1 MKIEI
6 GESLALSYLKHVK
19 KCIIYQNNWKI
30 SSQWVKTE
38 NDMAEDIFH
47 KIKHIEE
54 YVKKK
59 ELENEIENRV
69 IELFKNIFPNKKL
82 KEKIALYQKLKQ
94 TEIDSTQ
101 KTLQQAKID
110 DICKMLKQTEID
122 ALNQILKQA
131 EIDVL
136 GIDQNGKIYT
146 MDIAFH
152 EGGLNYRSNKE
163 ETARRIIEKLLSSYM
178 MLLRYF
184 PDRDYEI
191 IFASPKVREATES
204 VIIQSFND
212 LNTFFDNNVELQ
224 NKVKL
229 KNNVEFKYISNE
241 EFRKEILDK
250 TIKASEKDSDT
261 NELFMRSY
269 KLLELF
275 DRVSNIAKEEIDLD
289 KEIPPTASLVPD
301 FEPANKKPSV
311 LEFKPSEE
319 KSLEFEFIPSDEK
332 QFKKELI
339 KTKQAKITWFYPDR
353 QEETV
358 WNADKISENS
368 KIRENIRNRKKVK
381 AREKSGLYK
390 VKLEII

>member
-19 KCIIYQNNWKI
+19 KCVFYQTNWKI
-30 SSQWVKTE
+30 SSHWAKTE

-59 ELENEIENRV
+59 ENKNENEIEIENRV
-69 IELFKNIFPNKKL
+69 IKIFKNIFPNKEL
-82 KEKIALYQKLKQ
+82 KKKIALCQKLQQTVKDTTNPILQQ
-94 TEIDSTQ
+94 TEIDTIKNTLEKAEIDALNQ
-101 KTLQQAKID
+101 ILNKNKIKTID
-110 DICKMLKQTEID
+110 NILKQAEKD

-146 MDIAFH
+146 IDIAYH
-152 EGGLNYRSNKE
+152 EDGLRYSSKSE
-163 ETARRIIEKLLSSYM
+163 ETKEKLIKKFLSSYM

-191 IFASPKVREATES
+191 TFASPR
-204 VIIQSFND
+204 VITGTDDLITQTFND
-212 LNTFFDNNVELQ
+212 LNTFFDNNVELK

-289 KEIPPTASLVPD
+289 KEIPPTASLVLEFKPS
-301 FEPANKKPSV
+301 NKKPSV
-311 LEFKPSEE
+311 LADLSLPMKMLFK
-319 KSLEFEFIPSDEK
+319 
-332 QFKKELI
+332 QELI
-339 KTKQAKITWFYPDR
+339 KAKQIVIAAAS
-353 QEETV
+353 
-358 WNADKISENS
+358 N
-368 KIRENIRNRKKVK
+368 KK
-381 AREKSGLYK
+381 A
-390 VKLEII
+390 

>member
-19 KCIIYQNNWKI
+19 KCVLYQNNWKI
-30 SSQWVKTE
+30 SSKWAKSD
-38 NDMAEDIFH
+38 NDMAGDIFY
-47 KIKHIEE
+47 KIKHIKE
-54 YVKKK
+54 YIKKK
-59 ELENEIENRV
+59 ELENKIEKNA
-69 IELFKNIFPNKKL
+69 IEVFDKIFPNKEL
-82 KEKIALYQKLKQ
+82 KKKIAICQKLQQTVKDTTNPILQQ
-94 TEIDSTQ
+94 TEIDTI
-101 KTLQQAKID
+101 KNTLEKA
-110 DICKMLKQTEID
+110 EID
-122 ALNQILKQA
+122 ALNQILKKNKIKTIDNILKQAEADAINQILKQA
-131 EIDVL
+131 EIDAL
-136 GIDQNGKIYT
+136 GIDKEGKMYT

-184 PDRDYEI
+184 PNRNYEI
-191 IFASPKVREATES
+191 IFASPKVGEETEKS
-204 VIIQSFND
+204 IIPK
-212 LNTFFDNNVELQ
+212 FDGL
-224 NKVKL
+224 KKL
-229 KNNVEFKYISNE
+229 FSNEKVEFKYISNE
-241 EFRKEILDK
+241 AFSKEILK
-250 TIKASEKDSDT
+250 ETIDNSKEDSDT

-269 KLLELF
+269 KLIQLLE
-275 DRVSNIAKEEIDLD
+275 DIS
-289 KEIPPTASLVPD
+289 
-301 FEPANKKPSV
+301 NKKNKKINLNKKNSPTDYIE
-311 LEFKPSEE
+311 LEFKQ
-319 KSLEFEFIPSDEK
+319 KKLEFEFIPSDEK

>member
-19 KCIIYQNNWKI
+19 KCTFYQTNWKS
-30 SSQWVKTE
+30 SSQWAKPE

-69 IELFKNIFPNKKL
+69 IELFKNIFPNKEL
-82 KEKIALYQKLKQ
+82 KKKIALCQKLQQTVKDTTNPTLQQ
-94 TEIDSTQ
+94 TEIDTI
-101 KTLQQAKID
+101 KNTLEKAEID
-110 DICKMLKQTEID
+110 DPNQILEYDQINAIKQILELAETDNLKKTHKNVNINDIEQIFKKAEIDALNQILKKIKIKIIDNILKQAETD

-136 GIDQNGKIYT
+136 GIGQNGKIYT
-146 MDIAFH
+146 IDIAYH
-152 EGGLNYRSNKE
+152 EDGLRYSSKSE
-163 ETARRIIEKLLSSYM
+163 ETKEKLIKKFLSSYM

-191 IFASPKVREATES
+191 TFASPKVIKGTDDL
-204 VIIQSFND
+204 ITQTFND
-212 LNTFFDNNVELQ
+212 LNTFFDNNVELK
-224 NKVKL
+224 NKVEL

-250 TIKASEKDSDT
+250 TIKASESDSDS

-269 KLLELF
+269 KLLKLF
-275 DRVSNIAKEEIDLD
+275 NKISTITEETTDLD
-289 KEIPPTASLVPD
+289 KEIPPTASLV
-301 FEPANKKPSV
+301 

-319 KSLEFEFIPSDEK
+319 NAIQAITDKS
-332 QFKKELI
+332 
-339 KTKQAKITWFYPDR
+339 
-353 QEETV
+353 
-358 WNADKISENS
+358 
-368 KIRENIRNRKKVK
+368 
-381 AREKSGLYK
+381 
-390 VKLEII
+390 

>member
-19 KCIIYQNNWKI
+19 KCVLYQNNWKI
-30 SSQWVKTE
+30 SSKWAKSD
-38 NDMAEDIFH
+38 NDMAGDIFY
-47 KIKHIEE
+47 KIKHIKE
-54 YVKKK
+54 YIKKK
-59 ELENEIENRV
+59 ELENKIEKNA
-69 IELFKNIFPNKKL
+69 IEVFDKIFPNKEL
-82 KEKIALYQKLKQ
+82 KKKIALCQKLQQTVKDTTNPILQQ
-94 TEIDSTQ
+94 TEIDTI
-101 KTLQQAKID
+101 KNTLEKA
-110 DICKMLKQTEID
+110 EID
-122 ALNQILKQA
+122 ALNQILKKNKIKTIDNILKQAEADAINQILKQA
-131 EIDVL
+131 EIDAL
-136 GIDQNGKIYT
+136 GIDKEGKMYT

-184 PDRDYEI
+184 PNRNYEI
-191 IFASPKVREATES
+191 IFASPKVGEETEKS
-204 VIIQSFND
+204 IIPK
-212 LNTFFDNNVELQ
+212 FDGL
-224 NKVKL
+224 KKL
-229 KNNVEFKYISNE
+229 FSNEKVEFKYISNE
-241 EFRKEILDK
+241 AFSKEILK
-250 TIKASEKDSDT
+250 ETIDNSKEDSDT

-269 KLLELF
+269 KLIQLLE
-275 DRVSNIAKEEIDLD
+275 DIS
-289 KEIPPTASLVPD
+289 
-301 FEPANKKPSV
+301 NKKNKKINLNKKNSPTDYIE
-311 LEFKPSEE
+311 LEFKQ
-319 KSLEFEFIPSDEK
+319 KNLEFEFIPSDEK

>member
-19 KCIIYQNNWKI
+19 KCVIYQNNWKI
-30 SSQWVKTE
+30 SSRWDTFNEEAVE
-38 NDMAEDIFH
+38 NVFN
-47 KIKHIEE
+47 KINE
-54 YVKKK
+54 YDVF
-59 ELENEIENRV
+59 EN
-69 IELFKNIFPNKKL
+69 FFPGKKL
-82 KEKIALYQKLKQ
+82 KEKVALCKKLKQ
-94 TEIDSTQ
+94 TKTHTNEPIIQQTEIDTICQICKRAEISAI
-101 KTLQQAKID
+101 KNILQQTEIDTIENMLKKAEIDATNKKRKQNEIDALNQILEQNKQDNSNKEHKQNETDTYNNELTQTKID
-110 DICKMLKQTEID
+110 AICKILKKAEID

-131 EIDVL
+131 EIDTL
-136 GIDQNGKIYT
+136 GMDKEGKIYT

-191 IFASPKVREATES
+191 IFASPKVREETES

-289 KEIPPTASLVPD
+289 KEIPPTAFL
-301 FEPANKKPSV
+301 V
-311 LEFKPSEE
+311 LEFE
-319 KSLEFEFIPSDEK
+319 PSDENA
-332 QFKKELI
+332 I
-339 KTKQAKITWFYPDR
+339 QAIT
-353 QEETV
+353 
-358 WNADKISENS
+358 DKS
-368 KIRENIRNRKKVK
+368 
-381 AREKSGLYK
+381 
-390 VKLEII
+390 

>member
-19 KCIIYQNNWKI
+19 KCVFYQTNWKS
-30 SSQWVKTE
+30 SSQWAKTE

-59 ELENEIENRV
+59 ENENEIENRV
-69 IELFKNIFPNKKL
+69 IKIFKNIFPNKEL
-82 KEKIALYQKLKQ
+82 KKKIALCQKLQQTVKDTTNSTLQQ
-94 TEIDSTQ
+94 TEIDTI
-101 KTLQQAKID
+101 KNTLEKA
-110 DICKMLKQTEID
+110 EID
-122 ALNQILKQA
+122 ALNQILKKNKIKTIDNILKQAEADAINQILKQA
-131 EIDVL
+131 EIDAL
-136 GIDQNGKIYT
+136 GIDKEGKMYT

-184 PDRDYEI
+184 PNRNYEI
-191 IFASPKVREATES
+191 IFASPKVGEETEKS
-204 VIIQSFND
+204 IIPK
-212 LNTFFDNNVELQ
+212 FDGL
-224 NKVKL
+224 KKL
-229 KNNVEFKYISNE
+229 FSNEKVEFKYISNE
-241 EFRKEILDK
+241 AFSKEILK
-250 TIKASEKDSDT
+250 ETIDNSKEDSDT

-269 KLLELF
+269 KLIQLLE
-275 DRVSNIAKEEIDLD
+275 DIS
-289 KEIPPTASLVPD
+289 
-301 FEPANKKPSV
+301 NKKNKKINLNKKNSPTDYIE
-311 LEFKPSEE
+311 LEFKQ
-319 KSLEFEFIPSDEK
+319 KNLEFEFIPSDEK

>member
-1 MKIEI
+1 MP
-6 GESLALSYLKHVK
+6 GR
-19 KCIIYQNNWKI
+19 
-30 SSQWVKTE
+30 
-38 NDMAEDIFH
+38 
-47 KIKHIEE
+47 
-54 YVKKK
+54 KKK

-110 DICKMLKQTEID
+110 DICKMLKQAEID

-191 IFASPKVREATES
+191 TFASPKVREETEKS
-204 VIIQSFND
+204 IIPK
-212 LNTFFDNNVELQ
+212 FDGL
-224 NKVKL
+224 KKL
-229 KNNVEFKYISNE
+229 FSNEKVEFKYISNDA
-241 EFRKEILDK
+241 FSKEILK
-250 TIKASEKDSDT
+250 ETIDNSKEDSDT

-269 KLLELF
+269 KLIQLLEKI
-275 DRVSNIAKEEIDLD
+275 S
-289 KEIPPTASLVPD
+289 
-301 FEPANKKPSV
+301 NKKS
-311 LEFKPSEE
+311 
-319 KSLEFEFIPSDEK
+319 
-332 QFKKELI
+332 KK
-339 KTKQAKITWFYPDR
+339 
-353 QEETV
+353 
-358 WNADKISENS
+358 
-368 KIRENIRNRKKVK
+368 
-381 AREKSGLYK
+381 
-390 VKLEII
+390 

>member
-19 KCIIYQNNWKI
+19 KCTFYQTNWKS
-30 SSQWVKTE
+30 SSQWKRFNEGIVVDIFSKIKNIKE
-38 NDMAEDIFH
+38 YIDKNIKEDIDESV
-47 KIKHIEE
+47 EE
-54 YVKKK
+54 DIVEFY
-59 ELENEIENRV
+59 
-69 IELFKNIFPNKKL
+69 NIFRSD
-82 KEKIALYQKLKQ
+82 IDQ
-94 TEIDSTQ
+94 T
-101 KTLQQAKID
+101 
-110 DICKMLKQTEID
+110 
-122 ALNQILKQA
+122 LKQA

-136 GIDQNGKIYT
+136 GIDQNGKIYA
-146 MDIAFH
+146 MDIAYH
-152 EGGLNYRSNKE
+152 EGGRNYKGKKK
-163 ETARRIIEKLLSSYM
+163 TIENLIKKLLRSYLI
-178 MLLRYF
+178 LLSYF

-191 IFASPKVREATES
+191 TFASPKVNDATKRLIS
-204 VIIQSFND
+204 DAFN
-212 LNTFFDNNVELQ
+212 ELR
-224 NKVKL
+224 KFLEK
-229 KNNVEFKYISNE
+229 NVEFRNEVKFIYISDNT
-241 EFRKEILDK
+241 FSKEILYETIDK
-250 TIKASEKDSDT
+250 SKKDSDT

-275 DRVSNIAKEEIDLD
+275 NKAYNIAENTTNL
-289 KEIPPTASLVPD
+289 
-301 FEPANKKPSV
+301 NKKNSPTDYIEFV
-311 LEFKPSEE
+311 FKPSDE

-353 QEETV
+353 QEETI